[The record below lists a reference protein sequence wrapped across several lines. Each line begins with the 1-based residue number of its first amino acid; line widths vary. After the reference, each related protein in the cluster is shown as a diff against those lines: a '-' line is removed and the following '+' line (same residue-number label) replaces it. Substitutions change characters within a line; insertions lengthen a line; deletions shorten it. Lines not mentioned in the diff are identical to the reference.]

1 MSSADD
7 FDPFKHISSP
17 EFVLLS
23 DPDLDAPSALLSLTT
38 QLQSLAVEETPP
50 PPPPPLTFTLLP
62 STTDPTSLSNW
73 WNDPHFGPLADD
85 HPHSWLRAFPLL
97 QSVTFA
103 CDGCVAITQKDGSC
117 ESEQQAACAKR
128 HIEKVTQKLQYLR
141 CDTCGSPVA
150 SNSNACCEKRTTCS
164 LRTTFRIS
172 GASVDNVFG
181 QAWSSASEEDGL
193 QWLAAHEIG
202 TKDKNGRS
210 VLPVLLQRSAE
221 ARVVEQQVLQMLS
234 SMDATSARLMTQ
246 GCFRSR
252 PYSLMATTFTRKKA
266 TDFLSRIDL
275 SLSSTCSEE
284 APKPHSQFG
293 KIIDKQLKWGV
304 KHGARDGSLPP
315 GWGDAPASFGSLP
328 YPYFQDIQI
337 CQETDALCKQ
347 HVVEFK
353 TLECVHVDD
362 ASDNPFRRKKRADS
376 LSEHVRQMAV
386 SQTVLRETHAGSFLV
401 MVGRD
406 HRVLVLEDEGRRD
419 RLGLPTAFAWLK
431 NAWDYW
437 FAPSQLHAAFLKQL
451 VAVIAPYSQAC
462 ALRKQLWDSDD
473 EVDMSDWQCLF
484 EMIAPHHARLLE
496 MKTLADAEADRRRSS
511 PSSPSHIYHA
521 SAGIAPRQVNVAAA
535 CVVAAHAPTACAVR
549 VCKNWQSRG
558 WCRHGDRCYNKD
570 GHH

>member
-1 MSSADD
+1 M
-7 FDPFKHISSP
+7 
-17 EFVLLS
+17 
-23 DPDLDAPSALLSLTT
+23 
-38 QLQSLAVEETPP
+38 
-50 PPPPPLTFTLLP
+50 
-62 STTDPTSLSNW
+62 
-73 WNDPHFGPLADD
+73 
-85 HPHSWLRAFPLL
+85 L

-117 ESEQQAACAKR
+117 ESEQQAACAQR
-128 HIEKVTQKLQYLR
+128 HIEKVTRKLQYLR
-141 CDTCGSPVA
+141 CDTCGSNVA
-150 SNSNACCEKRTTCS
+150 SSAKACCDKRTTCC

-193 QWLAAHEIG
+193 QWLAVHESS

-210 VLPVLLQRSAE
+210 ILPVLLQRSAE
-221 ARVVEQQVLQMLS
+221 ARVVERQVLQMLS
-234 SMDATSARLMTQ
+234 SMDATTARLMTQ

-252 PYSLMATTFTRKKA
+252 PYSLMATTFKRKRA
-266 TDFLSRIDL
+266 TDFLGGINL

-315 GWGDAPASFGSLP
+315 GWDDAPASFGSLP
-328 YPYFQDIQI
+328 YSYFQDIHI

-347 HVVEFK
+347 HIVEFK
-353 TLECVHVDD
+353 TLECVHVDES
-362 ASDNPFRRKKRADS
+362 SDQSPENAKRNRFWRKKRAES
-376 LSEHVRQMAV
+376 LCEHVRQMAV

-431 NAWDYW
+431 NEWDYW
-437 FAPSQLHAAFLKQL
+437 FASSQLHAAFLKQF

-462 ALRKQLWDSDD
+462 ALRKQLWNSDNEAD
-473 EVDMSDWQCLF
+473 LSNWQCLF
-484 EMIAPHHARLLE
+484 EMIEPHHARLLE
-496 MKTLADAEADRRRSS
+496 MKKLADAKVDRRRSS
-511 PSSPSHIYHA
+511 PSPPSQLCHA
-521 SAGIAPRQVNVAAA
+521 SADTAPRPVDVAAA
-535 CVVAAHAPTACAVR
+535 CAVATHAPAACAVR
-549 VCKNWQSRG
+549 VCKNWQRQG
-558 WCRHGDRCYNKD
+558 WCQHGDRCYYKD